1 MWVVVIAVIGKLMPT
16 RTNRIREK
24 LFSLS
29 LILSLL
35 LHRQH
40 DIHDFLSD
48 FVGSQFGFRLR
59 IDADDWFGV

>member
-48 FVGSQFGFRLR
+48 FVGSLFGFSLR

>member
-35 LHRQH
+35 LHCQH
-40 DIHDFLSD
+40 DIHDVLSD
-48 FVGSQFGFRLR
+48 FVGSLFGFRLR
-59 IDADDWFGV
+59 IDADDRLGV